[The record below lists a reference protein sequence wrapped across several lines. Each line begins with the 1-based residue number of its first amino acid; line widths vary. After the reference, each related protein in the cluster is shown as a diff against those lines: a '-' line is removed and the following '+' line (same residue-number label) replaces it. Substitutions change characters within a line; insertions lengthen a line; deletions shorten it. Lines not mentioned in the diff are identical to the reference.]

1 MEKNKRKNPVDEH
14 ISKIKHRMGY
24 SINET
29 PKYKPLIDDEFDE
42 LPQDI
47 YATQD
52 GMPVPNPAGTDAY
65 LEEQAPEEENPAE
78 LPGAPELAPKEPAE
92 PSNAETPQNID
103 AKPPQDVDADELP
116 EEDPTEMPPE
126 TEVDIDVEATPEDM
140 GEPEENVNQIQNDVI
155 KHNIEAMK
163 GLTDKL
169 QDLEQ
174 INSQLNQQLAA
185 LSAKVEE
192 VEEPTDAEK
201 LMSRKDVSYP
211 YYFNLNDFWKGSF
224 FDKKNGNNGIKQLPD
239 GTYVADF
246 DDLPV
251 HDSMDVKDSFSSI
264 V

>member
-14 ISKIKHRMGY
+14 INKIKHRMGY

-52 GMPVPNPAGTDAY
+52 GQPVPNPAGTDAY
-65 LEEQAPEEENPAE
+65 LEEQAPEEEDNPAE

-92 PSNAETPQNID
+92 PSNAPAPDNV
-103 AKPPQDVDADELP
+103 DVDELP
-116 EEDPTEMPPE
+116 EEDPADAPPE
-126 TEVDIDVEATPEDM
+126 TEVDVDVDTTAEE
-140 GEPEENVNQIQNDVI
+140 EPEEDVNQIQNDVI
-155 KHNIEAMK
+155 KHNIMAMK
-163 GLTDKL
+163 ELTDKL
-169 QDLEQ
+169 QSLESV
-174 INSQLNQQLAA
+174 NSQLNQQLAA
-185 LSAKVEE
+185 LGAKVEE

-211 YYFNLNDFWKGSF
+211 YYFNLNDFWKGNF
-224 FDKKNGNNGIKQLPD
+224 FDQKHPDGGIKQLPD
-239 GTYVADF
+239 GTYVANF
-246 DDLPV
+246 DDISTYS
-251 HDSMDVKDSFSSI
+251 SMDIKDSFNDT

>member
-14 ISKIKHRMGY
+14 INKIKHRIGY

-29 PKYKPLIDDEFDE
+29 PKYKPLIEDEFDE
-42 LPQDI
+42 LPTEI

-52 GMPVPNPAGTDAY
+52 GQPVPNPAGTDAY
-65 LEEQAPEEENPAE
+65 LEEQEPEADNPAE

-92 PSNAETPQNID
+92 PSNAEEP
-103 AKPPQDVDADELP
+103 KEVDVDELP

-126 TEVDIDVEATPEDM
+126 TEVDVEATAEEEPIV
-140 GEPEENVNQIQNDVI
+140 EPEENVNQIQNDII

-163 GLTDKL
+163 GLTNKL

-201 LMSRKDVSYP
+201 LMKRKDVSYP

-224 FDKKNGNNGIKQLPD
+224 FDKKNGESGIKEMPD
-239 GTYVADF
+239 GTYIADF
-246 DDLPV
+246 DDLPTPN
-251 HDSMDVKDSFSSI
+251 SMDIKDSFNDI